1 MTKIVLW
8 VDDLDAAEQFYKLLL
23 TAESSDKSAGFV
35 RVYSSDNE
43 VLLHLVPQEYRESNS
58 GAVQIRENAA
68 MKPVF
73 SVNNIDATRA
83 RVADLAGTVFGPETE
98 KGYAGFTYCD
108 GYDTEG
114 NVFQL
119 SEKR

>member
-1 MTKIVLW
+1 MTKVVLW
-8 VDDLDAAEQFYKLLL
+8 VDELESAEQFYKLLL
-23 TAESSDKSAGFV
+23 SADSTDKSEAFV
-35 RVYSSDNE
+35 RVYSAENE
-43 VLLHLVPQEYRESNS
+43 VLLHLVPEEHRERKSDL
-58 GAVQIRENAA
+58 VQVRENAA

-73 SVNNIDATRA
+73 SVINIGLARA
-83 RVADLAGTVFGPETE
+83 SVSDQAGKVFGPETE
-98 KGYAGFTYCD
+98 QTYAGVAYCD